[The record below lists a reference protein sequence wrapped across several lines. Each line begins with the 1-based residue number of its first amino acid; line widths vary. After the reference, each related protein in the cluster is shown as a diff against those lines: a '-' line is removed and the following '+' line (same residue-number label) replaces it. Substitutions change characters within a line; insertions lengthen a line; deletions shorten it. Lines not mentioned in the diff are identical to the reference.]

1 MDIQMVK
8 AKMPKLLTEMTEKD
22 KGEFIEMTDDEIGDI
37 VKGLQINED
46 IKLGSEFNFDKIY
59 DAQYYAEKFPGFDD
73 FVYQILEHE
82 TIELNKENP

>member
-1 MDIQMVK
+1 MVK

>member
-8 AKMPKLLTEMTEKD
+8 AKMPKLLNEMTEKD
-22 KGEFIEMTDDEIGDI
+22 KGEFIDMTDDEIGDI
-37 VKGLQINED
+37 IKGLQINED
-46 IKLGSEFNFDKIY
+46 IELGSEFNFDKIY